1 MSALLVDDLLAYEQ
15 YEDGSR
21 RTVTSPRPYAL
32 VTVPRAVSPA
42 RPATASRGPGGVRLT
57 DRGIA
62 VILAIFALLMVT
74 SVVVVVT
81 SFLAIPNDPIGGVA
95 AVAEAAMT
103 AP

>member
-1 MSALLVDDLLAYEQ
+1 MSALLVDDLLT
-15 YEDGSR
+15 DGLRESR
-21 RTVTSPRPYAL
+21 LLTL
-32 VTVPRAVSPA
+32 VPAPGPVAAARAA
-42 RPATASRGPGGVRLT
+42 ATASRGPGGVRLT

-81 SFLAIPNDPIGGVA
+81 SFLAIPNDPISGGAV
-95 AVAEAAMT
+95 VAETAMT